1 MDEPKEMPTKSI
13 FREVRNWFRARTR
26 RELIAMG
33 VGAALATFTTIVV
46 VRRYQ
51 AKKTGGDERA
61 KVDLEHKCD
70 SNSELLLRDVHEGG
84 IAAVRSYDSMR
95 SGYKSER
102 SEKKSKKYARPPPT
116 VLPPMPPPPPDTPPE
131 PIPTQVSS
139 LPPPEPVAPT
149 RLIATTPPHR
159 IRSLPPL
166 PATGGSRATRL
177 PSAPVP
183 VKTSVPDT
191 RVHVDKGSI
200 SKPLPARR
208 RNRSMSRT
216 GSKEGVK
223 TAQNVGSKEA
233 MKTAQDLATARK
245 ETSMIKTAKE
255 ETKK

>member
-1 MDEPKEMPTKSI
+1 MDEPKETPTKSI

-61 KVDLEHKCD
+61 KIDLEHKCD
-70 SNSELLLRDVHEGG
+70 TSSSYAMSMKEGSRPSE
-84 IAAVRSYDSMR
+84 SYDSMR

-102 SEKKSKKYARPPPT
+102 SEKKSKKYARPPRT

-159 IRSLPPL
+159 IRSLPPF

-245 ETSMIKTAKE
+245 ETSTIKTAKE